1 MGMTSVDAV
10 RCLMQVRIL
19 PNYYL
24 CRLHVFPFFGARL
37 TGMTGMDEI
46 SCSVEFDGLIESSVR
61 GKLIAEVLK
70 YLVYQR
76 QQIPQP
82 YDQIKTELAVTENSE
97 PVSWFRPT
105 SYTVNVLYLS

>member
-97 PVSWFRPT
+97 PVS
-105 SYTVNVLYLS
+105 